1 MFTGSL
7 FTMSAC
13 WRWFVVLSCRSPG
26 PSGGQSKKPMDKK
39 LRRQIANCNERRRMQ
54 SINAGFHTLRV
65 LMPHLQGE
73 KMSKVCSQTV
83 HGPCCN
89 SCCEWVFVSPLQAA
103 VLQHAAEHIFRL
115 NQERERLLQQNTSL
129 RMMLSKYW
137 PNSDPG
143 SVDQESQDGKVN
155 KATSPLCF
163 DDERAASRELEQ
175 IFATQKEVDRIKAE
189 LERERSRRISLEA
202 RLKDRSPSEE
212 DEEEEEDT
220 ESDMDEFKHKRPR
233 VVDSG
238 PNSRNNLDIIVRAI
252 RQIEGDAFSRSA
264 TPTCGSQER
273 STGGTFTPI
282 STGDN
287 SRVSP
292 VTPVCAS
299 WIPSRQPH
307 FFPVSLPT
315 YLRPCYYC
323 YSTYNTPNCL
333 PQRWFQLCWQKNTLY
348 TVSIQSHLIIFSS
361 PPPFDRLLLHPHMFC
376 TICSVSDLT
385 SCIVRSET
393 IAHSRWLCHAS
404 S

>member
-1 MFTGSL
+1 MIFYPQPLPMADTSPGE
-7 FTMSAC
+7 SA
-13 WRWFVVLSCRSPG
+13 VDSDQSPG

-73 KMSKVCSQTV
+73 KMSK
-83 HGPCCN
+83 
-89 SCCEWVFVSPLQAA
+89 AA

-143 SVDQESQDGKVN
+143 SLDQESQDGKDGKVN

-212 DEEEEEDT
+212 DDEEEDT

-233 VVDSG
+233 VMDSG

-299 WIPSRQPH
+299 
-307 FFPVSLPT
+307 
-315 YLRPCYYC
+315 
-323 YSTYNTPNCL
+323 
-333 PQRWFQLCWQKNTLY
+333 
-348 TVSIQSHLIIFSS
+348 
-361 PPPFDRLLLHPHMFC
+361 
-376 TICSVSDLT
+376 
-385 SCIVRSET
+385 
-393 IAHSRWLCHAS
+393 
-404 S
+404 

>member
-1 MFTGSL
+1 
-7 FTMSAC
+7 
-13 WRWFVVLSCRSPG
+13 
-26 PSGGQSKKPMDKK
+26 
-39 LRRQIANCNERRRMQ
+39 MQ

-73 KMSKVCSQTV
+73 KLSK
-83 HGPCCN
+83 
-89 SCCEWVFVSPLQAA
+89 AA

-129 RMMLSKYW
+129 RVMLSKYW
-137 PNSDPG
+137 PNGDPNSG
-143 SVDQESQDGKVN
+143 EESQDAKVN

-163 DDERAASRELEQ
+163 DDERAASKELEQ

-212 DEEEEEDT
+212 DDEYDT
-220 ESDMDEFKHKRPR
+220 ESEMEELKHKRPR
-233 VVDSG
+233 VMEKNVPPG
-238 PNSRNNLDIIVRAI
+238 TTRNNLDIIVRAI

-273 STGGTFTPI
+273 STGTFTPI

-299 WIPSRQPH
+299 
-307 FFPVSLPT
+307 
-315 YLRPCYYC
+315 
-323 YSTYNTPNCL
+323 
-333 PQRWFQLCWQKNTLY
+333 
-348 TVSIQSHLIIFSS
+348 
-361 PPPFDRLLLHPHMFC
+361 
-376 TICSVSDLT
+376 
-385 SCIVRSET
+385 
-393 IAHSRWLCHAS
+393 
-404 S
+404 